1 MEKVDFDIETQD
13 FFYSDK
19 LVNEIKQPLSL
30 TVQVTRRCNLCCK
43 WRSEA
48 KQIKDPTFDDLK
60 FLADQIKGNRRVY
73 ISGGEPLVRKDF
85 VKIVDYYSK
94 KFQVLALLTNAIS
107 IDEKMAKFLKGKI
120 KYAKVGL
127 DGPRSINNFTR
138 GHYDEA
144 VRGIKNLINAGI
156 DVSISAMFLKSNLP
170 YLDKL
175 AQIADTLDTKQLKLI
190 EPVRRGRSS
199 NFSMAGVPK
208 KSEIKK
214 KIKELKILKDKVGWN
229 TKIEYTFWD
238 KKTKGYSLLVY
249 PNFEVHA
256 WPILDTKETSDDTS
270 VLVGN
275 LYKQSIQEIWS
286 NLPIEFRKSHIAKY
300 TGMAM
305 RKI

>member
-1 MEKVDFDIETQD
+1 
-13 FFYSDK
+13 
-19 LVNEIKQPLSL
+19 
-30 TVQVTRRCNLCCK
+30 
-43 WRSEA
+43 
-48 KQIKDPTFDDLK
+48 
-60 FLADQIKGNRRVY
+60 
-73 ISGGEPLVRKDF
+73 
-85 VKIVDYYSK
+85 
-94 KFQVLALLTNAIS
+94 
-107 IDEKMAKFLKGKI
+107 
-120 KYAKVGL
+120 
-127 DGPRSINNFTR
+127 
-138 GHYDEA
+138 
-144 VRGIKNLINAGI
+144 
-156 DVSISAMFLKSNLP
+156 
-170 YLDKL
+170 
-175 AQIADTLDTKQLKLI
+175 
-190 EPVRRGRSS
+190 
-199 NFSMAGVPK
+199 VPK